1 MTRGTRAAGALALA
15 LALAASL
22 GGCSGGEPAA
32 PADPLGTFDGDKTS
46 CTVTDKQAI
55 GRTDEDGRNTTDY
68 RVFTSCGTFAVQ
80 DDPFIGQWNSADTFG
95 SIQVD
100 KTYDFEAYGWRNG
113 FFSTFPNIKTAI
125 EVSP

>member
-1 MTRGTRAAGALALA
+1 MSAAQKALATVGGILLA
-15 LALAASL
+15 SAMLA
-22 GGCSGGEPAA
+22 GCTDAEPAV
-32 PADPLGTFDGDKTS
+32 PADPLGTFDGDKTG